1 MLDEVGIKLPN
12 HKVRD
17 IVQDIKIKGDTEFL
31 AKSGFEEVILII
43 DKNQIDDQDSSSDAI
58 VTILTCSIHSCAKC

>member
-31 AKSGFEEVILII
+31 GKSGFEEV
-43 DKNQIDDQDSSSDAI
+43 NYR
-58 VTILTCSIHSCAKC
+58 